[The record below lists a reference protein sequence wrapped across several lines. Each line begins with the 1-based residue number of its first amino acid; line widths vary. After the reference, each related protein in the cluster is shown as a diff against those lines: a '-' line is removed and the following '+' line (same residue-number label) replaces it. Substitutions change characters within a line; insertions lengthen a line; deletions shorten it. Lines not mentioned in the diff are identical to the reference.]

1 MKEIKVRKQ
10 PSGTKRYYRPRE
22 VELDYLKYHKLVF
35 SWAIGTKGITAADLD
50 MILFLYSEKIFNQSK
65 IKDYALLMP
74 FDKRRIEKLIESGW
88 IVKWREPAKNRVILY
103 QLTHKAKLLVKSIY
117 NKLEGLE
124 PIPEDP
130 KKNKLMK
137 WTNAKQKMYSLG
149 VKKMNKKRSTS
160 GK

>member
-1 MKEIKVRKQ
+1 MKVRMQ
-10 PSGTKRYYRPRE
+10 EPSKKRYYRPRP

-74 FDKRRIEKLIESGW
+74 FDKRRLEKLVEKGW

-103 QLTHKAKLLVKSIY
+103 QLTDKSKMLVRSIY
-117 NKLEGLE
+117 RKLEGKE

-130 KKNKLMK
+130 KKNELMK
-137 WTNAKQKMYSLG
+137 WTNARQKMYSLG
-149 VKKMNKKRSTS
+149 VKKANKTRAKKS
-160 GK
+160 GL

>member
-10 PSGTKRYYRPRE
+10 PSRKRYYKPRE

-35 SWAIGTKGITAADLD
+35 SWAIGVKKIKPADLD

-65 IKDYALLMP
+65 IKDYALIMP
-74 FDKRRIEKLIESGW
+74 FDKKRLERLVLEGW

-103 QLTHKAKLLVKSIY
+103 QLTHKSKMLVRSIY
-117 NKLEGLE
+117 RKLEGLE

-130 KKNKLMK
+130 KKNEMMK
-137 WTNAKQKMYSLG
+137 WTNARQKMYSLG
-149 VKKMNKKRSTS
+149 VKKANKKR
-160 GK
+160 GII